1 MERYFYPDKSFWN
14 GICKRPVL
22 KRKELNVLV
31 QRVFDDIKTNRD
43 EALFKYIREFDK
55 VDLSR
60 LRVSEEELTMAK
72 SLISPELKIA
82 IQLAA
87 KNIEKFHLSQMNN
100 PTPVET
106 SAEVV
111 CWQESRPIPR
121 VGLYIPGGTAPL
133 FSTVLML
140 AVPAK
145 IAGCSE
151 VIMCTPPDKDGN
163 IHPAVLYAAGVAGVK
178 KIFKAGG
185 IQAIAALTLGTET
198 IPAVD
203 KLFGPGNQYVTAAKQ
218 YALGMGTSIDMP
230 AGPSELLVLADHSAN
245 PAYIASDLLSQAE
258 HGSDSQVIFITNKN
272 EMLVKVEKE
281 LEKQLSRLP
290 RKDIAE
296 KALENSKMVL
306 MSDNREIIDI
316 INLYAPEHFI
326 LSVENEDFFL
336 QNIQNAGSVFIG
348 NYTPESAG
356 DYASGTNHT
365 LPTGGYSRVYSG
377 LNMDAFTKKITFQ
390 KISPTGLK
398 NIGKSIEVMAEA
410 EGLMA
415 HKNAISI
422 RLKDIN
428 IKDEY

>member
-1 MERYFYPDKSFWN
+1 MERYFYPDKSFWA

-22 KRKELNVLV
+22 KQNELTVLV
-31 QRVFDDIKTNRD
+31 QHIFDDIKNSGD
-43 EALFKYIREFDK
+43 KALFKYIRKFDK
-55 VDLSR
+55 VNLSR
-60 LRVSEEELTMAK
+60 LRISEEEITSTK
-72 SLISPELKIA
+72 SLISPELKNA
-82 IQLAA
+82 IQLAGM
-87 KNIEKFHLSQMNN
+87 NIEKFHLSQMIN
-100 PTPVET
+100 PAPVET
-106 SAEVV
+106 SEGVV

-121 VGLYIPGGTAPL
+121 VGLYIPGGTTPL

-140 AVPAK
+140 GIPAK
-145 IAGCSE
+145 IAGCNE

-163 IHPAVLYAAGVAGVK
+163 IHPAVLYAAGFAGIK
-178 KIFKAGG
+178 KIYKAGG
-185 IQAIAALTLGTET
+185 IQAIAALTLGTKT

-218 YALGMGTSIDMP
+218 YALGLGTSIDMP
-230 AGPSELLVLADHSAN
+230 AGPSELLILADHSAK
-245 PAYIASDLLSQAE
+245 PAFIASDLLSQAE
-258 HGSDSQVIFITNKN
+258 HGQDSQVIFITNEN

-296 KALENSKMVL
+296 KALKNSKMIL
-306 MSDNREIIDI
+306 MSDNKEIIDI

-326 LSVENEDFFL
+326 LSVENENFFL
-336 QNIQNAGSVFIG
+336 RNIQNAGSVFIG
-348 NYTPESAG
+348 DYTPESAG

-390 KISPTGLK
+390 KISAAGLK
-398 NIGKSIEVMAEA
+398 NIGKSIEVMAET

-415 HKNAISI
+415 HKKAVSI

-428 IKDEY
+428 KKDEY